1 MSNNVLTS
9 MKRGA
14 IIQKLTRERIDLE
27 IHERSIRDK
36 KLFLTNLYRF
46 DKIYKL
52 SRTSDNEL

>member
-1 MSNNVLTS
+1 MLTYEYLH
-9 MKRGA
+9 A

-27 IHERSIRDK
+27 IQERSIRDK

-52 SRTSDNEL
+52 SRRTKRREL

>member
-1 MSNNVLTS
+1 MLTYEYLH
-9 MKRGA
+9 A

-27 IHERSIRDK
+27 IQERSIRDK

-52 SRTSDNEL
+52 SRRTKRHELDN